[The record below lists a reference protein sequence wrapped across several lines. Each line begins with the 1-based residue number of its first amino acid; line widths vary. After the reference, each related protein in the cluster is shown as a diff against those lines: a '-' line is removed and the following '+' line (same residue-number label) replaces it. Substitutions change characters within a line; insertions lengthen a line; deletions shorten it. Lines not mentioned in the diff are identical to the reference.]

1 MKSMSNN
8 LFLRGAS
15 ATDPLAAFGRDVLA
29 GLTASPKRLS
39 CRYFYDREGSR
50 LFEAICEQ
58 PEYYLTRAEMSILR
72 SQADA
77 IAANF
82 LGDVALVELGSGS
95 ALKTRLLLDA
105 FLKRERAVR
114 YVPIDICKPVLEAS
128 AAGLAKQYP
137 SLEIAAVAA
146 EYHEGLQLLRTESD
160 RPKLILWLGSNIGNF
175 ERGEAAR
182 FLGQVRETMADTDRL
197 LVGVDLRKDRKVLE
211 AAYDDAAGV
220 TALFNLNL
228 LGRINR
234 ELGGDFDLSAF
245 RHRALYGEPD
255 GRVEMYL
262 VSTRAQRVR
271 IRGLGLEVAFAAR
284 EAVHTEDSYKYS
296 LKELAAVAAAAGL
309 RLDQRYFDSE
319 KRFCLAKFRRKPD

>member
-1 MKSMSNN
+1 MSNN
-8 LFLRGAS
+8 LFLRGTS
-15 ATDPLAAFGRDVLA
+15 ATDPLAEFGRDVEA
-29 GLTASPKRLS
+29 GLTAAPKRLS

-72 SQADA
+72 EHAGA
-77 IAANF
+77 IAADF

-114 YVPIDICKPVLEAS
+114 YVPIDICRPVLEAS

-137 SLEIAAVAA
+137 SLEIVAVAA
-146 EYHEGLQLLRTESD
+146 EYHDGLQLLRTELD

-182 FLGQVRETMADTDRL
+182 FLGQVRETMADADRL

-211 AAYDDAAGV
+211 AAYDDAARV

-245 RHRALYGEPD
+245 RHRALYDEPA

-271 IRGLGLEVAFAAR
+271 IGGLGLEVAFAAG

-296 LKELAAVAAAAGL
+296 LEELAAVADAAGL